1 LSQVGSQ
8 ILWAIQDTRHD
19 RVVAYMLAFPASMH
33 VHNVFHVSLL
43 KKYVHDPNHVID
55 WTMIQVEPEGDF
67 QVEPMCI
74 LDQKVKVLWNKSIR
88 QVKV

>member
-1 LSQVGSQ
+1 
-8 ILWAIQDTRHD
+8 
-19 RVVAYMLAFPASMH
+19 MLAFPASMH

-67 QVEPMCI
+67 QVELVCI
-74 LDQKVKVLWNKSIR
+74 LDWKFKVL
-88 QVKV
+88 